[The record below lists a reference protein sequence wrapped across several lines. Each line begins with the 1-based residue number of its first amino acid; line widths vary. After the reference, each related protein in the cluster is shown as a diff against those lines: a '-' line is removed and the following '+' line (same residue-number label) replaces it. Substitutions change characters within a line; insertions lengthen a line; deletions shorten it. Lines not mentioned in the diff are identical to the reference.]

1 MKPEDDPE
9 ARIKELERPLS
20 ARATELGTGHQNS
33 YPPPPTYPLPP
44 TDQTYPMPGQG
55 WPAGTQ
61 FESPPPNRN
70 RLWLVLA
77 VIAVGLI
84 ALAGGIVVYSVSDVT
99 SGLPIASDPSRASGG
114 GGAFDTT
121 ATPSPAAPTAPA
133 DSDEQRNVSG
143 IGEDRTLVCDESAV
157 SISGVSN
164 TVVITGH
171 CSIVRIS
178 GVSNVVTIDSAGEID
193 ASGIQNRV
201 TFHTGEPTINNSGS
215 DNSVEQG

>member
-9 ARIKELERPLS
+9 ARIRELERPLN
-20 ARATELGTGHQNS
+20 ARATELGTGQDTS

-44 TDQTYPMPGQG
+44 AYPMPGQG
-55 WPAGTQ
+55 WSGGTQ
-61 FESPPPNRN
+61 VQAPPPNRN

-84 ALAGGIVVYSVSDVT
+84 ALAGGAVIYSVSDVT
-99 SGLPIASDPSRASGG
+99 SGVPMAGDPSRPSGG

-133 DSDEQRNVSG
+133 ESGAQLSVSG
-143 IGEDRTLVCDESAV
+143 IGENRTLVCDESAV

-171 CSIVRIS
+171 CSTVQVS

>member
-1 MKPEDDPE
+1 MNPEDDPE
-9 ARIKELERPLS
+9 ARIRELERPLS
-20 ARATELGTGHQNS
+20 ARATELGTGQLDNS
-33 YPPPPTYPLPP
+33 YSSPP
-44 TDQTYPMPGQG
+44 TYPMPGQRWSSG
-55 WPAGTQ
+55 LQ
-61 FESPPPNRN
+61 FPVRPPNRN
-70 RLWLVLA
+70 RLWLILA
-77 VIAVGLI
+77 IIAVGLL
-84 ALAGGIVVYSVSDVT
+84 ALAGGVVVYSVTSVT

-121 ATPSPAAPTAPA
+121 ATPSPAAPADPA
-133 DSDEQRNVSG
+133 ESGAQLSVSG
-143 IGEDRTLVCDESAV
+143 IGENRTLVCDESAV

-171 CSIVRIS
+171 CSTVQIS
-178 GVSNVVTIDSAGEID
+178 GVSNVVTLDSAGKID